1 MIGNKKEYIKMDNVE
16 SVHWW
21 YKSLHCLTLKAIQ
34 KRFNRLN
41 ISILDAGCGTGGML
55 EYLRRHRDCI
65 LEGFDISVEA
75 INIAK
80 LKKLDV
86 RLGNLTKYKYKQ
98 NKYDVIISNDTMYF
112 FNNKEQKNILDE
124 FYKSLNTNG
133 LVILNL
139 PSFDSFK
146 GIHDKAVGIQKRFT
160 YPMVVSMVDTSKY
173 EIIEKKYWPFLLSP
187 VVFFVRSVQRVV
199 LTVNK
204 NIKIKSDIS
213 IPTSFV
219 NKILFYLV
227 RFENNLFT
235 KKPFGSSLFLVLRKI
250 TDN

>member
-1 MIGNKKEYIKMDNVE
+1 MIVIGNKKEYIKMDNVE

-55 EYLRRHRDCI
+55 EYLRRHRYCI

-204 NIKIKSDIS
+204 NIKIKSDIGMPLNW
-213 IPTSFV
+213 I
-219 NKILFYLV
+219 NNILIKICVWDVSHLKY
-227 RFENNLFT
+227 R
-235 KKPFGSSLFLVLRKI
+235 PFGSSIFLVLKKK
-250 TDN
+250 